1 MDTKNTENTLDIGVV
16 VRMMKMFPNTKFTR
30 KGWNGKD
37 QYIQIQIPD
46 EHSKMS
52 LPYVYIKTVQGDLVP
67 WLASQTDLLA
77 DDWVEVKSTPLGLIE
92 VNPLK
97 CPITEDECKRYRF
110 EIGNQPNPDNK
121 DAKEECYD
129 AINRPAHYCKDR
141 KIQPIQVIEDWKL
154 GFNLGSALKYISR
167 AGRKD
172 DRIQDLEKAV
182 FYLNREIEIYKE
194 LNKTTTITL
203 DTKATAIPT
212 PQTPKKADDQLLE
225 IFDRLFKSVID
236 DLKD

>member
-1 MDTKNTENTLDIGVV
+1 MDTKNTETTLDIGVV
-16 VRMMKMFPNTKFTR
+16 IRMMKMFPNTKFTR

-37 QYIQIQIPD
+37 QYIQIQNPD
-46 EHSKMS
+46 KNSKMTR
-52 LPYVYIKTVQGDLVP
+52 PYVYIKTVQGDLVP

-77 DDWVEVKSTPLGLIE
+77 DDWMLYREPCADVKKEVQNYKY
-92 VNPLK
+92 
-97 CPITEDECKRYRF
+97 D
-110 EIGNQPNPDNK
+110 NQPNPDNK

-182 FYLNREIEIYKE
+182 FYLNREIELSKE
-194 LNKTTTITL
+194 LNKTTTITI
-203 DTKATAIPT
+203 DTKADNLMPVA
-212 PQTPKKADDQLLE
+212 PKKEDDQLLE
-225 IFDRLFKSVID
+225 LFDRLFKSVID

>member
-1 MDTKNTENTLDIGVV
+1 MDMALVIRTMKKHPE
-16 VRMMKMFPNTKFTR
+16 VRFTR

-37 QYIQIQIPD
+37 QYIQIQNPD
-46 EHSKMS
+46 KHSKMTR
-52 LPYVYIKTVQGDLVP
+52 PYVYIKTVQGDLVP

-77 DDWVEVKSTPLGLIE
+77 DDWMLYSELCADVKKEVQ
-92 VNPLK
+92 NY
-97 CPITEDECKRYRF
+97 RYD
-110 EIGNQPNPDNK
+110 NQPNPDNK

-182 FYLNREIEIYKE
+182 FYLNREIELSKE
-194 LNKTTTITL
+194 LNKTTTITV
-203 DTKATAIPT
+203 DAKADSIMPLA
-212 PQTPKKADDQLLE
+212 PKKEDDQLLE
-225 IFDRLFKSVID
+225 LFDRLFKSVID

>member
-1 MDTKNTENTLDIGVV
+1 METIKTDSMDMALVIRTMKKHPE
-16 VRMMKMFPNTKFTR
+16 VRFTR

-37 QYIQIQIPD
+37 QYIQIQNPD
-46 EHSKMS
+46 KHSKMTR
-52 LPYVYIKTVQGDLVP
+52 PYVYIKTVQGDLVP

-77 DDWVEVKSTPLGLIE
+77 DDWMLYGELCADVKKEVQ
-92 VNPLK
+92 NY
-97 CPITEDECKRYRF
+97 RYD
-110 EIGNQPNPDNK
+110 NQPNPDNK
-121 DAKEECYD
+121 DAKDECFD

-141 KIQPIQVIEDWKL
+141 RIQPINVIEDWKL

-182 FYLNREIEIYKE
+182 FYLNREIELSKE
-194 LNKTTTITL
+194 LNKTTTITV
-203 DTKATAIPT
+203 DAKADNIMPLA
-212 PQTPKKADDQLLE
+212 PKKEDDQLLE
-225 IFDRLFKSVID
+225 LFDRLFKSVID

>member
-1 MDTKNTENTLDIGVV
+1 METIKTDSMDMALVIRTMKKHPE
-16 VRMMKMFPNTKFTR
+16 VRFTR

-37 QYIQIQIPD
+37 QYIQIQNPD
-46 EHSKMS
+46 KHSKMTR
-52 LPYVYIKTVQGDLVP
+52 PYVYIKTVQGDLVP

-77 DDWVEVKSTPLGLIE
+77 DDWMLYEELCADVKKEVQNYKY
-92 VNPLK
+92 
-97 CPITEDECKRYRF
+97 D
-110 EIGNQPNPDNK
+110 NQPNPDNK
-121 DAKEECYD
+121 GAKKECYD

-141 KIQPIQVIEDWKL
+141 KIQPINVIEDWKL

-194 LNKTTTITL
+194 LNKTTTITVDAL
-203 DTKATAIPT
+203 NTTIPM
-212 PQTPKKADDQLLE
+212 PQTPKKADDQLVEL
-225 IFDRLFKSVID
+225 FDRLFKSVID

>member
-1 MDTKNTENTLDIGVV
+1 METIKTDSMDMALVIRTMKKHPE
-16 VRMMKMFPNTKFTR
+16 VRFTR

-37 QYIQIQIPD
+37 QYIQIQNPD
-46 EHSKMS
+46 KHSKMTR
-52 LPYVYIKTVQGDLVP
+52 PYVYIKTVQGDLVP

-77 DDWVEVKSTPLGLIE
+77 DDWVEVKSTPLGLIK

-110 EIGNQPNPDNK
+110 EIDNQPNPDNK
-121 DAKEECYD
+121 DAKDECFD

-141 KIQPIQVIEDWKL
+141 KIQPINVIEDWKL

-194 LNKTTTITL
+194 LNKTTTITVDAL
-203 DTKATAIPT
+203 NTTIPM
-212 PQTPKKADDQLLE
+212 PQTPKKADDQLVEL
-225 IFDRLFKSVID
+225 FDRLFKSVID